1 MFWGHRLKYG
11 FVGRNETGH
20 SVVGIDFHV
29 VPWPLY
35 KESRQDGKRSRS
47 FAAVRELLLGDGRA
61 RCGGRDFVALPDAS
75 CKSPITRARAD
86 CRRTPSILVERKAH
100 QKMAHLLKAA
110 GQKVMATIDLN
121 AGPPTAAYRS
131 TASPRSPD
139 PQLCAEEARAVGDDQ
154 LGGGRCAHRAKKIR
168 GLHELKAMYNPPAEV
183 QCLMEATLVIFGH
196 PGAGGK
202 DAKMWKD
209 SKTFLRTAF
218 SASELAHHLLHWNAM
233 MALTPAHTR
242 KLQKLAD
249 SCTPEKIE
257 AVCIGALPLA
267 LWVNAVYSFGMAQ
280 ERSLSN
286 FATLLPALSH
296 VPYALLS
303 RYSRPQ
309 FWAAEPVPF
318 CWRPAKIVDVV

>member
-1 MFWGHRLKYG
+1 
-11 FVGRNETGH
+11 
-20 SVVGIDFHV
+20 
-29 VPWPLY
+29 
-35 KESRQDGKRSRS
+35 
-47 FAAVRELLLGDGRA
+47 
-61 RCGGRDFVALPDAS
+61 
-75 CKSPITRARAD
+75 
-86 CRRTPSILVERKAH
+86 
-100 QKMAHLLKAA
+100 MAHLLKAA

-139 PQLCAEEARAVGDDQ
+139 PNSARKKLGLWATISSEAVVALTD
-154 LGGGRCAHRAKKIR
+154 AKKIR

-209 SKTFLRTAF
+209 SKTFLRAF

-267 LWVNAVYSFGMAQ
+267 LWVNAVYSFGLAQ
-280 ERSLSN
+280 ERSLRN

-303 RYSRPQ
+303 RDSRPQ